1 MKISENKVVSLTYEL
16 KLNNENGELVQKVEK
31 DKPFVYLFGIG
42 GLLPVFEK
50 SLEGL
55 GVGETFSFGLS
66 PDEGYGHYNE
76 EAIVALDKNIF
87 EVDGQ
92 IDDEMLQMG
101 KIIPMQN
108 EHGQPLNGVVVGL
121 EDDKVTMDFNHP
133 LAGKHLHFTGEILEV
148 REASAEELN
157 HGHAHGPEGHH
168 HH

>member
-66 PDEGYGHYNE
+66 PDEGYGYYNE

-87 EVDGQ
+87 EFDGQ
-92 IDDEMLQMG
+92 IDEEMLQMG

-108 EHGQPLNGVVVGL
+108 EHGEPLNGVIVGL

-133 LAGKHLHFTGEILEV
+133 LAGKHLHFTGEILEI
-148 REASAEELN
+148 REASHEELN
-157 HGHAHGPEGHH
+157 HGHVHGPEGHH
-168 HH
+168 H

>member
-16 KLNNENGELVQKVEK
+16 KLNNENGELIQKVEK

-66 PDEGYGHYNE
+66 PDEGYGQYNE

-121 EDDKVTMDFNHP
+121 EGDKVTMDFNHP

-148 REASAEELN
+148 RKASTEELN